1 MILKND
7 LAEPKKDKDI
17 IHLYS
22 MFNTFVHLL
31 NSKGVMKTVLD
42 GDCFFDTLH
51 KITGLY
57 TRRGWRTLLAKRML
71 NKKAFSV
78 HEYKAYI
85 HSKTWADYDVVFE
98 AVRTLNRPVCVVQ
111 LEMPNAVMWIRPDKV
126 KPKDKDILYL
136 VYDHGSHFTSFITP
150 TTPPELLKRLKALE
164 KTGMHEEEL
173 GLVVTH
179 GNLRDLLYDPVNDVP
194 VNLGPVNLEPVKET
208 NIEKWMKQYETNRSV
223 EGTSVKGTSVKGTS
237 VKGTSVKGTSVKGTS
252 VKSVKGTKAKT
263 RKKPVSKKREMSDNL
278 ILKTNSAYAESLQA
292 QLNHDARTRKNRSNV

>member
-1 MILKND
+1 
-7 LAEPKKDKDI
+7 
-17 IHLYS
+17 

-111 LEMPNAVMWIRPDKV
+111 LEIPNAVMWIRPDKV

-164 KTGMHEEEL
+164 KTGMHEEEP

-179 GNLRDLLYDPVNDVP
+179 GNLRDLLYDPVNLAPVNLAP
-194 VNLGPVNLEPVKET
+194 VNLGSVNLEPVNLGPVKET
-208 NIEKWMKQYETNRSV
+208 NIEKWMKQYETNRRV
-223 EGTSVKGTSVKGTS
+223 QGTSVKGTSVQGTS
-237 VKGTSVKGTSVKGTS
+237 VQGTI
-252 VKSVKGTKAKT
+252 KGTKSKPKT
-263 RKKPVSKKREMSDNL
+263 RKRTVSKKREMSDNL
-278 ILKTNSAYAESLQA
+278 ILKTNSAYAEALQA

>member
-1 MILKND
+1 
-7 LAEPKKDKDI
+7 
-17 IHLYS
+17 

-85 HSKTWADYDVVFE
+85 KSKTWADYDVVFE
-98 AVRTLNRPVCVVQ
+98 AVRTLNLPVCVVQ

-136 VYDHGSHFTSFITP
+136 VYDHGSHFTSFINP
-150 TTPPELLKRLKALE
+150 TTPPELLKRLTALE
-164 KTGMHEEEL
+164 SSGMHEEET

-179 GNLRDLLYDPVNDVP
+179 GNLRDLLYDPVNLEP
-194 VNLGPVNLEPVKET
+194 VNLGPVKES

-223 EGTSVKGTSVKGTS
+223 QGTNVQGPNVQSVKR
-237 VKGTSVKGTSVKGTS
+237 
-252 VKSVKGTKAKT
+252 TKTKT
-263 RKKPVSKKREMSDNL
+263 RKKPVSKKREMTDNL
-278 ILKTNSAYAESLQA
+278 ILKTNSAYAEALQA
-292 QLNHDARTRKNRSNV
+292 QLNHDARTRKNRPNV

>member
-1 MILKND
+1 
-7 LAEPKKDKDI
+7 
-17 IHLYS
+17 

-85 HSKTWADYDVVFE
+85 KSKTWADYDVVFE

-126 KPKDKDILYL
+126 KSKDKDILYL
-136 VYDHGSHFTSFITP
+136 VYDHGSHFTSFINP

-164 KTGMHEEEL
+164 STGMHEEEP

-179 GNLRDLLYDPVNDVP
+179 GNLRDLLYDPVNLAPVNLEP
-194 VNLGPVNLEPVKET
+194 VNLGPVNLGPVKET

-223 EGTSVKGTSVKGTS
+223 QGTSVEGPNVQSVKRT
-237 VKGTSVKGTSVKGTS
+237 
-252 VKSVKGTKAKT
+252 KSKANT

-278 ILKTNSAYAESLQA
+278 ILKTNSAYAEALQA
-292 QLNHDARTRKNRSNV
+292 QLNHDARTRKNRPNV